1 MQCAESL
8 RLQAYFDSE
17 LDAASAHGV
26 ERHLDHCAECRD
38 LLSDLKVL
46 RDGLRRELPIE
57 RPPAELRSRVLAALD
72 RTIDR
77 EASPA
82 RPRVRPTVWRL
93 PAYWAGAFSGLGGAA
108 AAAALAWF
116 LILPIGSSVL
126 VSELVNAHVHSLLPD
141 HLIAVVSTDRHTVK
155 PWFAGHA
162 DVSPSVADFEAQGY
176 KLIGGRADTVQNQR
190 AAVVVYRHGAHTIN
204 VFSWASDRPAVTDA
218 TTRNGYHLD
227 FWKEGNLQY
236 CAISDTGWDEL
247 QGLVRLLREL
257 AQRENSP
264 T

>member
-8 RLQAYFDSE
+8 RLQAYFDTE
-17 LDAASAHGV
+17 LDAASSHEV
-26 ERHLDHCAECRD
+26 ERHLDHCGECRD
-38 LLSDLKVL
+38 LLNDLKLL

-57 RPPAELRSRVLAALD
+57 RPSADLRVRILVA
-72 RTIDR
+72 IDR

-82 RPRVRPTVWRL
+82 RPRVRPIVWRL
-93 PAYWAGAFSGLGGAA
+93 PAFWAGAFSGLGGAA
-108 AAAALAWF
+108 AAAALAWL
-116 LILPIGSSVL
+116 LILPTSSSVL

-190 AAVVVYRHGAHTIN
+190 AAVVVYLHGAHTIN
-204 VFSWASDRPAVTDA
+204 VFSWASDRPAVTDS
-218 TTRNGYHLD
+218 TTRNGYHLE
-227 FWKEGNLQY
+227 FWKVGNLQY
-236 CAISDTGWDEL
+236 CAISDTGWDKL

-257 AQRENSP
+257 AQRENTP
-264 T
+264 TRE

>member
-8 RLQAYFDSE
+8 RLQAYFDDE
-17 LDAASAHGV
+17 LDAASAHDV
-26 ERHLDHCAECRD
+26 ERHLDHCGECRGLLND
-38 LLSDLKVL
+38 LNLL

-57 RPPAELRSRVLAALD
+57 RPPGDLRGRILAA
-72 RTIDR
+72 IDE

-93 PAYWAGAFSGLGGAA
+93 PAFWAGAFSGLGGAA

-116 LILPIGSSVL
+116 LILPSRSSVL
-126 VSELVNAHVHSLLPD
+126 VGELVNAHVHSLLPD
-141 HLIAVVSTDRHTVK
+141 HLIAVVSADRHTVK

-176 KLIGGRADTVQNQR
+176 KLIGGRADAVQNQR

-204 VFSWASDRPAVTDA
+204 VFSWASDRPALTDS
-218 TTRNGYHLD
+218 TTRNGYHLE
-227 FWKEGNLQY
+227 FWKVGNLQY

-264 T
+264 A